1 MARRLR
7 FFKEQM
13 TKAGVSPS
21 TWPAVKL
28 EELEPGLQ
36 INANNEKL
44 KHAYNEPSE
53 DKLVQKKITAERSI
67 DSPLLLEQDTTTK
80 QIKLGFIGGLV
91 SREKSVTFEKILFR
105 ATGGNLFLKQS
116 NRPWLNILFLIFCQ
130 GRRFQEDLQN

>member
-21 TWPAVKL
+21 TWPAGEHNVDLKSLEVVTCSENFVTGSSVQERSIWWLFFFFVLVKL

-53 DKLVQKKITAERSI
+53 DKLVQKKVWFAKFFTATNSI
-67 DSPLLLEQDTTTK
+67 IASD
-80 QIKLGFIGGLV
+80 
-91 SREKSVTFEKILFR
+91 
-105 ATGGNLFLKQS
+105 
-116 NRPWLNILFLIFCQ
+116 
-130 GRRFQEDLQN
+130 